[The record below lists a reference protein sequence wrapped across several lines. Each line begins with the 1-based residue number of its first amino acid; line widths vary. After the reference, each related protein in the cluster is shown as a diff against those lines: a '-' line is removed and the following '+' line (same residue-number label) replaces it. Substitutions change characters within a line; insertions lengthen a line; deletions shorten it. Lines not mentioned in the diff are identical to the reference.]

1 VNLPGYCSCSA
12 PARAVVEG
20 LLTCDDC
27 GEPIADPLLVRI
39 LAELVV
45 QRRQLAN
52 LERKLTEPKQPT
64 PDWLAPKEF
73 ARLLGRSVDFVQPE
87 EGEGLATR
95 SRSCAR
101 AHARSALRNHVPAPP
116 PHPVVRRSPLR
127 THVALCFLR
136 SRSRFP
142 LYRK

>member
-1 VNLPGYCSCSA
+1 MNLPGYCSCSA

-45 QRRQLAN
+45 QRRQLAG
-52 LERKLTEPKQPT
+52 LERKLTEPKPPT

-73 ARLLGRSVDFVQPE
+73 AQRLGRSIDFVY
-87 EGEGLATR
+87 
-95 SRSCAR
+95 
-101 AHARSALRNHVPAPP
+101 AHADQLGAVRIGDGPRPRLLFPANSGSSGDFWPD
-116 PHPVVRRSPLR
+116 SG
-127 THVALCFLR
+127 
-136 SRSRFP
+136 
-142 LYRK
+142 